1 MTRWL
6 PHPFVALF
14 ILTVWL
20 LLNQALTPGQLLL
33 GAGVGVLGSRLLA
46 LLRPQPARIR
56 SFRPLPRL
64 VAAVL
69 ADVVRSNLAVARIVL
84 TGGDRDRVSG
94 FVNLPL
100 ELRDTNGLAVL
111 ACIITATPGT
121 LWVQYDRSHNR
132 VLIHILD
139 LIDEAGWVRTIKDRY
154 ERPLLEMFG

>member
-1 MTRWL
+1 MRRWL

-14 ILTVWL
+14 ILVVWL
-20 LLNQALTPGQLLL
+20 LLNQAVTPGQLLL
-33 GAGVGVLGSRLLA
+33 GAAVGVLGSRFLA

-64 VAAVL
+64 AAVVL
-69 ADVVRSNLAVARIVL
+69 ADVVRSNIAVARIVL
-84 TGGDRDRVSG
+84 LGGGRKRVSG

-100 ELRDTNGLAVL
+100 ELRDINGLAVL
-111 ACIITATPGT
+111 ACIVTATPGT
-121 LWVQYDRSHNR
+121 LWVQYNRKSDR

-139 LIDEAGWVRTIKDRY
+139 LIDEDEWVRTIKYRY